1 MKFFLL
7 NWEEN
12 GNPVPRIVNWMA
24 KLDYHAVQTKRLE
37 KLPSRT
43 LLYIENNPETVF
55 SDIITS
61 PFLLV
66 SELVWDV
73 MKKYDIRQEG
83 KQIVLLDGVYGFAEV
98 YYMQNMQECACLHAD
113 TQFNNNGT
121 VIKELILDKATAVS
135 LPPFFRVAGMQKD
148 YIIGRLDFVESLLR
162 RGAKGIRLEELK
174 MR

>member
-7 NWEEN
+7 SWEED

-24 KLDYHAVQTKRLE
+24 KLDYRAVQTKKLG
-37 KLPSRT
+37 KLPPRT

-55 SDIITS
+55 PDIISS

-66 SELVWDV
+66 SELVRDV
-73 MKKYDIRQEG
+73 MEKYDIRQEG
-83 KQIVLLDGVYGFAEV
+83 KQIVLLDGVYGFAEI
-98 YYMQNMQECACLHAD
+98 YYIQNMQECTCLHAD
-113 TQFNNNGT
+113 TLFNNDGT
-121 VIKELILDKATAVS
+121 VIKELILDRATAVS
-135 LPPFFRVAGMQKD
+135 LPPFFRVAGVHKD

-162 RGAKGIRLEELK
+162 RGAKGIRLEELQ

>member
-1 MKFFLL
+1 MKYFLL
-7 NWEEN
+7 SWDEN
-12 GNPVPRIVNWMA
+12 GNPVPRIVNWRA
-24 KLDYHAVQTKRLE
+24 KLDYRAVQAKELG

-55 SDIITS
+55 SDIISS

-66 SELVWDV
+66 SELVWNV

-98 YYMQNMQECACLHAD
+98 YYLQNLRECACLHAD

-121 VIKELILDKATAVS
+121 VIKELIIDKVAAAS
-135 LPPFFRVAGMQKD
+135 LPPFFRVAEMQKD

-162 RGAKGIRLEELK
+162 RGAKGIRIEELK
-174 MR
+174 MK